1 MTKSILALLMFSSM
15 AVFSQQ
21 NSEIE
26 VRQTIERFFE
36 GFHNQ
41 DSIVMQSVL
50 APNPVLQTIGQNSE
64 GKVQVRDVPFD
75 ALIKAIV
82 SIPDSVAFEERIN
95 SYKIRIDG
103 PMANAWTAYEFWRN
117 DTFSHCGV
125 NSFQL
130 YNDGSSWKILYLIDT
145 RRKEDC
151 PQ

>member
-1 MTKSILALLMFSSM
+1 MNKTLVVLFFAGTLA
-15 AVFSQQ
+15 AFSQQ
-21 NSEIE
+21 DKEME
-26 VRQTIERFFE
+26 VQQTIGRFFE
-36 GFHNQ
+36 GFHKQ
-41 DSIVMQSVL
+41 DSTVMRSVL
-50 APNPVLQTIGQNSE
+50 GANPILQTIVQNAE
-64 GKVQVRDVPFD
+64 GKTLVRDVPFD

-82 SIPDSVAFEERIN
+82 SIPDSVSFEERIK

-130 YNDGSSWKILYLIDT
+130 YHDGSSWKILYLIDT

-151 PQ
+151 P

>member
-1 MTKSILALLMFSSM
+1 MNKIIVLIFLIGTLTTY
-15 AVFSQQ
+15 SQQ
-21 NSEIE
+21 EAEME
-26 VRQTIERFFE
+26 VRKTIERFFE

-41 DSIVMQSVL
+41 DSTVMRSVL
-50 APNPVLQTIGQNSE
+50 AANPILQTIGENPE
-64 GKVQVRDVPFD
+64 GEVRVRHVPFD

-82 SIPDSVAFEERIN
+82 SIPDSVAFEERIK

-117 DTFSHCGV
+117 NAFSHCGV

-130 YNDGSSWKILYLIDT
+130 YHDGSSWKILYLIDT

-151 PQ
+151 P

>member
-1 MTKSILALLMFSSM
+1 MSRSLLALFLMCTLTTY
-15 AVFSQQ
+15 SQQ
-21 NSEIE
+21 NMELE
-26 VRQTIERFFE
+26 VQQTIERFFE

-41 DSIVMQSVL
+41 DSTVMRSVL
-50 APNPVLQTIGQNSE
+50 APNPILQTIGQNAE
-64 GKVQVRDVPFD
+64 GKTQVRDVPFD

-130 YNDGSSWKILYLIDT
+130 YHDGSSWKILYLIDT

-151 PQ
+151 P

>member
-1 MTKSILALLMFSSM
+1 MSRSLLALFLMYTLTTS
-15 AVFSQQ
+15 SQQ
-21 NSEIE
+21 NMELE
-26 VRQTIERFFE
+26 VQQTIERFFE

-41 DSIVMQSVL
+41 DSTVMRSVL
-50 APNPVLQTIGQNSE
+50 APNPILQTIGQNAE
-64 GKVQVRDVPFD
+64 GKTQVRDVPFD

-117 DTFSHCGV
+117 DSFSHCGV

-130 YNDGSSWKILYLIDT
+130 YHDGSSWKILYLIDT

-151 PQ
+151 P

>member
-1 MTKSILALLMFSSM
+1 MIKTILTLFLIGTLTAY
-15 AVFSQQ
+15 SQE
-21 NSEIE
+21 NRELE
-26 VRQTIERFFE
+26 VKQTIERFFE
-36 GFHNQ
+36 GFHKQ
-41 DSIVMQSVL
+41 DSTLMRSVL
-50 APNPVLQTIGQNSE
+50 APNPILQTIGQNPE

-117 DTFSHCGV
+117 DAFSHCGV

-130 YNDGSSWKILYLIDT
+130 YHDGSSWKILYLIDT

-151 PQ
+151 L

>member
-1 MTKSILALLMFSSM
+1 MYKTIVLLFLVGTLSTYSQESSE
-15 AVFSQQ
+15 A
-21 NSEIE
+21 E
-26 VRQTIERFFE
+26 VKQTIERFFE

-41 DSIVMQSVL
+41 DSTVMRSVL
-50 APNPVLQTIGQNSE
+50 APNPMLQTIGQNTE
-64 GKVQVRDVPFD
+64 GKTQVRDVPFD

-82 SIPDSVAFEERIN
+82 SIPDSVAFEERIK

-130 YNDGSSWKILYLIDT
+130 YHDGSSWKILYLIDT
-145 RRKEDC
+145 RRKENC
-151 PQ
+151 P

>member
-1 MTKSILALLMFSSM
+1 MIKTIMGVFLVGTLA
-15 AVFSQQ
+15 VHSQQ
-21 NSEIE
+21 NSEKE
-26 VRQTIERFFE
+26 VQQTIERFFE

-41 DSIVMQSVL
+41 DSTMMRSVL
-50 APNPVLQTIGQNSE
+50 AAKPVLQTIGLNAE
-64 GKVQVRDVPFD
+64 GKTQVREVPFD

-82 SIPDSVAFEERIN
+82 SIPDSVAFEERIS

-117 DTFSHCGV
+117 NTFSHCGV

-130 YNDGSSWKILYLIDT
+130 YHDGSSWKILYLIDT

-151 PQ
+151 P

>member
-1 MTKSILALLMFSSM
+1 MNKTILAIFLLSSL
-15 AVFSQQ
+15 AVSSQQ
-21 NSEIE
+21 NSELE
-26 VRQTIERFFE
+26 VKQTIERFFE

-41 DSIVMQSVL
+41 DSTVMRSVL
-50 APNPVLQTIGQNSE
+50 ASKPILQTIGQDAE
-64 GKVQVRDVPFD
+64 GNVRVRDVPFD

-95 SYKIRIDG
+95 SYKIRVDG

-130 YNDGSSWKILYLIDT
+130 YHDGSSWKILYLIDT

-151 PQ
+151 P